1 VICRHV
7 SCEQLSH
14 CPLRCAPA
22 FSARA
27 LNALWQVHHK
37 MMLEATTGLSP
48 ELQAIAHKL
57 VRTPRASM
65 LKAIDCKK
73 KDSYEFLLSA
83 FRALDARISSEN
95 ATLFEQDAKV
105 SVHLCVCLSSTSV
118 PCA

>member
-1 VICRHV
+1 
-7 SCEQLSH
+7 
-14 CPLRCAPA
+14 
-22 FSARA
+22 
-27 LNALWQVHHK
+27 
-37 MMLEATTGLSP
+37 MMLEATMGLSP

-95 ATLFEQDAKV
+95 ATIFAQDAKV
-105 SVHLCVCLSSTSV
+105 SVHLGVSLASTSM
-118 PCA
+118 PCACASVESNVSHKSAARQSLGKDW